1 MDRTLRANER
11 TRIVWYAM
19 VEEEE
24 EEEEEGLYGVF

>member
-19 VEEEE
+19 VEEEV
-24 EEEEEGLYGVF
+24 EEGLYGVF